1 MEEVEATAEKRM
13 RLMDD
18 AWARRTE
25 DCADE
30 LRERLEAMRE
40 LQKQMIQKAQTLHG
54 SLAEELKDMRR
65 RGVGRSVQLHLGDI
79 CRERG
84 QRPLSGCWWK
94 NEASR
99 RTIESAGRY
108 TTTTLVDITF

>member
-1 MEEVEATAEKRM
+1 MHPSISLAEEALRLARLELTLLNEGNMEEVEATAEKRM

-65 RGVGRSVQLHLGDI
+65 RDTRQKGYKQACSNPYPDI
-79 CRERG
+79 
-84 QRPLSGCWWK
+84 PVYI
-94 NEASR
+94 SR
-99 RTIESAGRY
+99 RS
-108 TTTTLVDITF
+108 